1 MREFI
6 DVTGKTEDEAIAKAL
21 EQLGLE
27 RDDVSVE
34 ILERAKSGFL
44 GLGSCPAK
52 VRVTYGPEE
61 EEEISAP
68 SVEEPKAE
76 APKAPEKKP
85 ERRPEKKE
93 KPARKQESAPKPEPE
108 KKASRPKKAQS
119 KAGRIFQIIL
129 TVILVP
135 VCTFASVRLLGW
147 MLETVGRPKAAVV
160 VKTKDMAMLDD
171 FDAYVEKSMAQ
182 ADSGLKVSHLGLTEQ
197 TQPTEEET
205 EPVREH
211 YTIPEDAL
219 VAPKPNPSC
228 YGQVDSPAE
237 MEPILKKAKWILDG
251 QKTYFQTNQQIYE
264 DSFIRYYLDDSIFA
278 VTWQEVHDDS
288 VYTFSEIKVEDASQ
302 FRRHLADGQYGSDT
316 QYLTTEMAETLW
328 WPPPVISTVS
338 GTSARWSIR
347 GRPNGWRAPMPRPA
361 TSTAAAI
368 CTSPVAARC

>member
-1 MREFI
+1 MGYKPKYAASSRKREP
-6 DVTGKTEDEAIAKAL
+6 DVIRT
-21 EQLGLE
+21 
-27 RDDVSVE
+27 
-34 ILERAKSGFL
+34 
-44 GLGSCPAK
+44 
-52 VRVTYGPEE
+52 
-61 EEEISAP
+61 
-68 SVEEPKAE
+68 
-76 APKAPEKKP
+76 
-85 ERRPEKKE
+85 
-93 KPARKQESAPKPEPE
+93 KPEPE
-108 KKASRPKKAQS
+108 KKPSRPKKAQS

-182 ADSGLKVSHLGLTEQ
+182 ADSGLKVSHLGLMEQ

-316 QYLTTEMAETLW
+316 QYLTTEMAQTVNAVVASAGDFYRFRNFGAVVYQGETRRVEGTYAETCYIDRSGDMHFTRGGEVLMEQDVQAFVDEHDINFSLAFGPFPFPRDTSSPCW
-328 WPPPVISTVS
+328 RKWGFPVRRNIWLKIS
-338 GTSARWSIR
+338 A
-347 GRPNGWRAPMPRPA
+347 
-361 TSTAAAI
+361 
-368 CTSPVAARC
+368 CH